1 MTLTLPKPYRHDQ
14 ICKKSKHFLL
24 NTDTFVRKINVVM
37 QSKKPQVVQA
47 LGMEKNGN
55 IVNTH

>member
-1 MTLTLPKPYRHDQ
+1 MIRYA
-14 ICKKSKHFLL
+14 KKVNILHRQV

-37 QSKKPQVVQA
+37 QSKKPQMVQA
-47 LGMEKNGN
+47 LGMDKIGN